1 MLLKNEIIEIDQM
14 IAYEDRLKTEISI
27 KAIGW
32 HLDHMLKVIN
42 GVTKS
47 LKKSNAEK
55 YKWKFNLLRFIFF
68 TFRSFPRGKGK
79 APRSVI
85 SENEIIKE
93 DIIRQ
98 LKEAKI
104 NLLELDKLDSNN
116 YFKHPYF
123 GSLNLRATKIF
134 MEMHTH
140 HHLKIIKDII
150 KN

>member
-14 IAYEDRLKTEISI
+14 TAYVDRIKPEISTR
-27 KAIGW
+27 AIGW

-42 GVTKS
+42 SVTKS
-47 LKKSNAEK
+47 LKKSNPEE

-68 TFRSFPRGKGK
+68 TIRSFQRGKGK

-85 SENEIIKE
+85 SENKIIKE
-93 DIIRQ
+93 DIGRQ

-104 NLLELDKLDSNN
+104 NLLEMDKLDPNN

-134 MEMHTH
+134 MKMHTR